1 MEGTKT
7 MSQEKRTRL
16 RELGVS
22 IGRLPTGPNN
32 AITDVAGIKVGH
44 STIIRGEGDLVVGTG
59 PVRTGVTVVW
69 PHSEGSIASDPVY
82 AGYHQLNGNG
92 EMTGIAWIN
101 ESGLLTS
108 AIAITN
114 TGSVGVV
121 RDALIAYDRDRFTYE
136 REPDF
141 HLPVVGETYDGW
153 LSDINGFHVKPEHLY
168 EAADSATSGQIAE
181 GCVGGGTGMNC
192 HEFKGGIGTSS
203 RTIAEASGG
212 WTVGVLVQANYGERF
227 NLRVDGVPVG
237 REIGYDS
244 VPGLR
249 RQKPVDGS
257 IIVILA
263 TDAPLLPDQCRR
275 IAQRATI
282 GLARVGGNGNNGS
295 GDLFLAYSTANRG
308 MFAGKTHDPV
318 AVRTLQPDA
327 MTPLFEA
334 AADATEEAILNAL
347 CMATTTIGVNGHTS
361 HALPLD
367 ALQDVMRKYG
377 RLG

>member
-7 MSQEKRTRL
+7 MSQEKRARL

-121 RDALIAYDRDRFTYE
+121 RDALIAY
-136 REPDF
+136 
-141 HLPVVGETYDGW
+141 
-153 LSDINGFHVKPEHLY
+153 
-168 EAADSATSGQIAE
+168 
-181 GCVGGGTGMNC
+181 
-192 HEFKGGIGTSS
+192 
-203 RTIAEASGG
+203 
-212 WTVGVLVQANYGERF
+212 
-227 NLRVDGVPVG
+227 
-237 REIGYDS
+237 
-244 VPGLR
+244 
-249 RQKPVDGS
+249 
-257 IIVILA
+257 
-263 TDAPLLPDQCRR
+263 
-275 IAQRATI
+275 
-282 GLARVGGNGNNGS
+282 
-295 GDLFLAYSTANRG
+295 
-308 MFAGKTHDPV
+308 
-318 AVRTLQPDA
+318 
-327 MTPLFEA
+327 
-334 AADATEEAILNAL
+334 
-347 CMATTTIGVNGHTS
+347 
-361 HALPLD
+361 
-367 ALQDVMRKYG
+367 
-377 RLG
+377 